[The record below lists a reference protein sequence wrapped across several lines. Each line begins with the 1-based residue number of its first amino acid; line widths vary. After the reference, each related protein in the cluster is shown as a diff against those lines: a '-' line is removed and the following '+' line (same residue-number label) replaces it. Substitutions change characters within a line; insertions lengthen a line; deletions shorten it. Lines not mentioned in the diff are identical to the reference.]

1 MVSVGGPGGPVA
13 TVTRY
18 NYPPQFGIKVLIPPP
33 APAALFLPTTAG
45 PNYEGEID
53 GALLTP
59 AVVLGVV
66 DEDGTVRDVSV
77 ASVRFTLTASEIR
90 SSVSVGI
97 LPYKE
102 G

>member
-1 MVSVGGPGGPVA
+1 MVGIALGNAVA
-13 TVTRY
+13 TVTRW
-18 NYPPQFGIKVLIPPP
+18 NYPPQFGIKILIPPP

-45 PNYEGEID
+45 PNYEAEID
-53 GALLTP
+53 GALITP

-66 DEDGTVRDVSV
+66 DEDGTVRDVAV
-77 ASVRFTLTASEIR
+77 ASVRFTLTASEMR
-90 SSVSVGI
+90 TSASVGI